1 MKKIVAPLL
10 FGLLLIVFGVH
21 MRDARAQIKPEIDLT
36 IGTQI
41 DFDPAKL
48 FDPATLTPVGKV
60 FAKDNTE
67 KWRWAAT
74 PNPLMMFAIYQTNE
88 KVQFVGNN
96 ETLYEID
103 DIPAPGG
110 CSAPYLPTPR
120 SGSETWAIYN
130 AVKGEAPKLVGVRYV
145 APRGEELW
153 FVGEEFK
160 YGGEK
165 DSYLIA
171 VKDGTVE
178 RDDAWTHTFR
188 VMR

>member
-1 MKKIVAPLL
+1 MKKIAAPLL
-10 FGLLLIVFGVH
+10 FCLLFVVFGVH
-21 MRDARAQIKPEIDLT
+21 APVARAQIKPEIDLT
-36 IGTQI
+36 IGTQV
-41 DFDPAKL
+41 DFDPANL
-48 FDPATLTPVGKV
+48 FDPSTLTPIGTVS
-60 FAKDNTE
+60 AKDNTE
-67 KWRWAAT
+67 RWRFLPS
-74 PNPLMMFAIYQTNE
+74 PNPITMFAVYESNE
-88 KVQFVGNN
+88 EVKLVGNSD
-96 ETLYEID
+96 TLYEID

-171 VKDGTVE
+171 AKDGTVE